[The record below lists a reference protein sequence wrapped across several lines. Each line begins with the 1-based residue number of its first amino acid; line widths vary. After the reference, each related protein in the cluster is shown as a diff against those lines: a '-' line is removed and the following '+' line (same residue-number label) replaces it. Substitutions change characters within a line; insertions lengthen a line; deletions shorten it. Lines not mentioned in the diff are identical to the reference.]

1 MAGTLPQSI
10 RPYELSI
17 WSLQDQ
23 PISVIKG
30 IDVYNQG
37 YITEP
42 QLQLSVDGTENL
54 SFSVPMYL
62 RNGGQDLTENPAWYN
77 VINGNLM
84 VGMRKLRIFFNKG
97 DEDEQVYDFIIT
109 KVEESHENGVL
120 TCKVEAEG
128 TPFQELGNLG
138 YKINLSQD
146 EFELDYQK
154 WVDSD
159 GKEGAE
165 LPNLQYW
172 ADKVLSVVKN
182 WTYEVQMDWSDYD
195 GNRANDKVYEDAYVS
210 SWHLGDKELV
220 AAALEKS
227 REKARIVSVSNSNVY
242 NATQTIA
249 ETFGIYCR
257 YEYSY
262 DENYH
267 ITGRKCVFYNKALN
281 DRNPFDITYQY
292 NTSSIQRTMDSTDL
306 KTKLYV
312 NPIEDSNSLNGE
324 INIAQ
329 VDANKTREDY
339 IFNFDYLREI
349 GGITEDQYKEVPKYE
364 QKLHLYN
371 LQLEEISNSIA
382 EKQILL
388 TQISAEKVVA
398 QNAVKEAQ
406 EQVDEAEAMLR
417 AILGETGIFK
427 RATTGTVVEREG
439 KHIINLREEGAFVN
453 DANPLKIYLSYS
465 SQVGVGG
472 GTPDITISGPDNS
485 QLVYDATGNLDYIQ
499 LSASSYEKF
508 KNADGTYK
516 TRCYLYYSYCPDL
529 YYRNIRDEYKGI
541 AEDKQR
547 IYEEKEKQEGKLQTD
562 IATLQER
569 YDSIKA
575 EKQKAVYDFEGMM
588 GPAIREGYWQAD
600 NYTDYGEYITT
611 KLNSVG
617 QVDGKASL
625 VWDQE
630 PFEGEQLS
638 YYEVGASQTKH
649 YYPYFT
655 LSPDIAGL
663 MMTHF
668 DDLWVRYYTSRGGND
683 KIPHKIYVRAG
694 LEYGYRADNNN
705 LVLLLT
711 RTDIDPQLLLA
722 IGSEVCMGYTR
733 DNEDHVIVSEAQT
746 RASFTVS
753 PSPYMLCYLRVKI
766 NSSFLKTNEDQLSLK
781 YNTTAFKKY
790 EDYSV
795 LSRGGIYYITP
806 KIASMLNV
814 NPSLQTLTCHYVLSS
829 GALSM
834 YLDAKEV
841 CRTNSMPQ
849 VSYEVKMDVC
859 PRALMRV
866 AYKNLGYVAHIHD
879 NMLKFKNVLGY
890 VNGITLNLDQPWND
904 EYEVKNYKT
913 KFEDL
918 FSRIVASSE
927 QMKTNAIVYNK
938 AASAFASNGTIKADN
953 IQETLDM
960 VDLKYAFN
968 NGDLTITENDG
979 IWATSDEGVIAI
991 RGGGIFTANQKDE
1004 DGNWEWNT
1012 GIVPSGINAS
1022 LIKSGQ
1028 IDTTKIKIFAGK
1040 NVALQ
1045 MNKDGYFA
1053 YRQIE
1058 QTDNEGNTNLVPTP
1072 DEFVTHNG
1080 DGLFLINRTE
1090 AGDELKLVEISWDGL
1105 KIRNKRNE
1113 VVLEANDAGNL
1124 VLNHIEAKSGRIGNM
1139 EIDAI
1144 DELVSL
1150 TLEPLEGTQ
1159 FRYKNGEFQN
1169 TSLSFAITPRGFVK
1183 ADDWEYRV
1191 YYRPPV
1197 EGSPY
1202 TNIPEM
1208 VKDENGENKPNGK
1221 WSISGTTLTLTN
1233 KIMTYENETTTR
1245 DIMYVKVSL
1254 VNGAEEEQYS
1264 AIVTL
1269 YITTDGSEPYILS
1282 VYSSKGTIF
1291 QEGPFTTTLSF
1302 EIRRGNKPITD
1313 LTSAV
1318 VAWIETRESG
1328 DQPVLGTGK
1337 TLVISNTNITKTT
1350 RILCHVNYD
1359 SVDLVDDITIAVIP
1373 TGNSVIYCFN
1383 TEPQGDSPLA
1393 AGTTLLYDCFT
1404 KEITGTLEEGWNFG
1418 WTHTTSNHSPL
1429 FISAAVV
1436 RPENPVVMVA
1446 PQQFS
1451 KTAAIGFYLT
1461 KMETNPETGVEEEV
1475 IDPQKDN
1482 RLTTEGTFVDAAAFY
1497 KKAETAPV
1505 VDYYTSEADISTNN
1519 GWYNFVPD
1527 YISGVDE
1534 NKRVYVVYK
1543 VRAKFGEK
1551 TLTYL
1556 TEVVE
1561 FNWALYDAERMAY
1574 EKDLQVKTDY
1584 QDQINTINGNASS
1597 MTTQIQ
1603 ILATRTS
1610 RIYQDKN
1617 KNLIIYDNTGI
1628 GENESIDDF
1637 LKHTYYTQYSSD
1649 GLYIRYGDE
1658 TISTFNA
1665 SGTLM
1670 RRMEMDGATSPTVY
1684 LTQSARGGW
1693 VWKPKVEVN
1702 GNGG

>member
-62 RNGGQDLTENPAWYN
+62 RNDGQDLTENPAWYN
-77 VINGNLM
+77 VINGNLI

-195 GNRANDKVYEDAYVS
+195 GNRASDKVYEDAYVS

-249 ETFGIYCR
+249 ETFGVYCR

-267 ITGRKCVFYNKALN
+267 IAGRKCVFYNKALN

-339 IFNFDYLREI
+339 IFNFDYLHEI

-371 LQLEEISNSIA
+371 LELEEISNSIA

-406 EQVDEAEAMLR
+406 EQVDEAEAMLK

-427 RATTGTVVEREG
+427 RATTGTVVERDG
-439 KHIINLREEGAFVN
+439 KHIINLREEGAFVSE
-453 DANPLKIYLSYS
+453 ANPLKIYLNYS

-472 GTPDITISGPDNS
+472 GTPDITISGPNNS
-485 QLVYDATGNLDYIQ
+485 QLVYDEAGNLDYIQ
-499 LSASSYEKF
+499 LDNTSYGKF
-508 KNADGTYK
+508 ENEDSTYK

-547 IYEEKEKQEGKLQTD
+547 VYEERERQEAQLQTD
-562 IATLQER
+562 IAALQEQ
-569 YDSIKA
+569 YNSIKE
-575 EKQKAVYDFEGMM
+575 EKQKAIYDFEGMM

-611 KLNSVG
+611 KLSSVG
-617 QVDGKASL
+617 QTDGKASL

-630 PFEGEQLS
+630 AFEGEQLS
-638 YYEVGASQTKH
+638 YYEVGASQTKQ

-655 LSPDIAGL
+655 LSSDVAGL
-663 MMTHF
+663 LMTHF

-683 KIPHKIYVRAG
+683 KIPHKIYVKAG

-722 IGSEVCMGYTR
+722 DGSEVCMGYTQ
-733 DNEDHVIVSEAQT
+733 DNEDHILVSEALT
-746 RASFTVS
+746 RKAFTASPTS
-753 PSPYMLCYLRVKI
+753 YMLCYLRIKI
-766 NSSFLKTNEDQLSLK
+766 NSSFLKTSEDQLSLE

-859 PRALMRV
+859 PRALMRA
-866 AYKNLGYVAHIHD
+866 AYKNLGYVARIHD
-879 NMLKFKNVLGY
+879 NMLKFKNVMGY

-960 VDLKYAFN
+960 VDLKYVFN

-979 IWATSDEGVIAI
+979 IWATSDDGVVAI

-1028 IDTTKIKIFAGK
+1028 IDTTKIKIFAGN

-1058 QTDNEGNTNLVPTP
+1058 QTDDEGNTNLVPTP

-1090 AGDELKLVEISWDGL
+1090 VGDELKLVEISWDGL
-1105 KIRNKRNE
+1105 KIRNKNNE
-1113 VVLEANDAGNL
+1113 IVLEANEAGNL

-1159 FRYKNGEFQN
+1159 FRYKNGDFQN
-1169 TSLSFAITPRGFVK
+1169 TSLTFAITPRGFVK
-1183 ADDWEYRV
+1183 ADGWDYKV

-1197 EGSPY
+1197 VGSTYEPLEADKY
-1202 TNIPEM
+1202 E
-1208 VKDENGENKPNGK
+1208 
-1221 WSISGTTLTLTN
+1221 ISGTTLTLKN
-1233 KIMTYENETTTR
+1233 SVMTYKEETTSR
-1245 DIMYVKVSL
+1245 DIMYVKVAL
-1254 VNGAEEEQYS
+1254 MDGEEEKYS

-1269 YITTDGSEPYILS
+1269 YIVTDGSEPYVLS
-1282 VYSSKGTIF
+1282 VYSSNGTIF
-1291 QEGPFTTTLSF
+1291 QEGSFTSKLSC
-1302 EIRRGNKPITD
+1302 ELRRGNKQITD
-1313 LTSAV
+1313 FTDIH
-1318 VAWIETRESG
+1318 WIKYVDNLPDGETYPE
-1328 DQPVLGTGK
+1328 LGTTK
-1337 TLVISNTNITKTT
+1337 EVTISNANITKTT
-1350 RILCHVNYD
+1350 RIICNVTYEG
-1359 SVDLVDDITIAVIP
+1359 VDLVEDITIAIIP
-1373 TGNSVIYCFN
+1373 TGNGNNTIYCYN

-1404 KEITGTLEEGWNFG
+1404 KEITGTLEEGWDFG
-1418 WTHTTSNHSPL
+1418 WEKTISNHSPL
-1429 FISAAVV
+1429 FISAAVI
-1436 RPENPVVMVA
+1436 RPENPTVMIA

-1451 KTAAIGFYLT
+1451 KTARIGFYLT
-1461 KMETNPETGVEEEV
+1461 TTNSEGDEI
-1475 IDPQKDN
+1475 IDSKKDN
-1482 RLTTEGTFVDAAAFY
+1482 RLTTEGILVEATAFY
-1497 KKAETAPV
+1497 KKTETIPV
-1505 VDYYTSEADISTNN
+1505 VDYYTDAETISAEN
-1519 GWYNFVPD
+1519 GWYDFVPD
-1527 YISGVDE
+1527 YISGIDE
-1534 NKRVYVVYK
+1534 NKHVYVVYK
-1543 VRAKFGEK
+1543 VKAKFGEE
-1551 TLTYL
+1551 TSIYL

-1574 EKDLQVKTDY
+1574 EKDLQVKDDFQTAIKE
-1584 QDQINTINGNASS
+1584 INKNAAS
-1597 MTTQIQ
+1597 TTGRIEE
-1603 ILATRTS
+1603 IATRTS
-1610 RIYQDKN
+1610 RIFLDKDTG
-1617 KNLIIYDNTGI
+1617 NLIIYDNTKQD
-1628 GENESIDDF
+1628 GEEETTDF
-1637 LKHTYYTQYSSD
+1637 LRHTYYTQYSSD

-1665 SGTLM
+1665 SGALM
-1670 RRMEMDGATSPTVY
+1670 RRMEMDGAVSPAVY

-1693 VWKPKVEVN
+1693 AWKPKVEVD
-1702 GNGG
+1702 G

>member
-382 EKQILL
+382 EKQVLL
-388 TQISAEKVVA
+388 TQISAEKVAA
-398 QNAVKEAQ
+398 QNAIKEAQ

-427 RATTGTVVEREG
+427 RATTGTVVEKEG

-453 DANPLKIYLSYS
+453 DANPLKIYLNYS
-465 SQVGVGG
+465 AQVGVGE

-547 IYEEKEKQEGKLQTD
+547 VYEEKEKQEGKLQTD

-575 EKQKAVYDFEGMM
+575 EKQKAIYDFEGMM

-617 QVDGKASL
+617 QTDGKASL

-630 PFEGEQLS
+630 AFEGEQLS

-668 DDLWVRYYTSRGGND
+668 DDLWVRYHTSRGGND

-733 DNEDHVIVSEAQT
+733 DNEDRVIVSEAQT
-746 RASFTVS
+746 RASFTAS

-795 LSRGGIYYITP
+795 LSRGGVYYITP

-859 PRALMRV
+859 PRSLMRV

-879 NMLKFKNVLGY
+879 NMLKFKNVMGY
-890 VNGITLNLDQPWND
+890 VNSITLNLDQPWND

-979 IWATSDEGVIAI
+979 IWATSDEGVVAI

-1028 IDTTKIKIFAGK
+1028 IDTTNIKIFAGK

-1090 AGDELKLVEISWDGL
+1090 TGDELKLVEISWDGL

-1233 KIMTYENETTTR
+1233 KIMTYENETTAR

-1269 YITTDGSEPYILS
+1269 YITTDGSEPYVLS

-1291 QEGPFTTTLSF
+1291 QEGPFTSTLSF

-1318 VAWIETRESG
+1318 VDWIETREGG

-1482 RLTTEGTFVDAAAFY
+1482 RLTTEGTFVDATAFY

-1519 GWYNFVPD
+1519 GWYDFVPD

-1543 VRAKFGEK
+1543 VRAKFGEN

-1584 QDQINTINGNASS
+1584 QNQIDTINGDAAS
-1597 MTTQIQ
+1597 MTTQIRN
-1603 ILATRTS
+1603 LATRTS

-1670 RRMEMDGATSPTVY
+1670 RRMEMDGAASPTVY

-1693 VWKPKVEVN
+1693 TWKPKAEVN

>member
-195 GNRANDKVYEDAYVS
+195 GNRANNKVYEDAYVS

-388 TQISAEKVVA
+388 TQVSAEKVVA
-398 QNAVKEAQ
+398 QNAIKEAQ

-427 RATTGTVVEREG
+427 RATTGTVVEKEG

-453 DANPLKIYLSYS
+453 AANPLKIYLNYS
-465 SQVGVGG
+465 AQVGVGE

-499 LSASSYEKF
+499 LSASSYEEF

-562 IATLQER
+562 IATLQEH

-705 LVLLLT
+705 LVLLLS

-766 NSSFLKTNEDQLSLK
+766 NSSFLKTNEDQLSVE

-866 AYKNLGYVAHIHD
+866 AYKNLGYVARIHD
-879 NMLKFKNVLGY
+879 NMLKFKNVMGY

-979 IWATSDEGVIAI
+979 IWATSDEGVVAI

-1090 AGDELKLVEISWDGL
+1090 TGDELKLVEISWDGL

-1169 TSLSFAITPRGFVK
+1169 TSLSFAIMPRGFVK

-1233 KIMTYENETTTR
+1233 KIMTYENETTAR

-1269 YITTDGSEPYILS
+1269 YITTDGSEPYVLS
-1282 VYSSKGTIF
+1282 VYSSNGTIF
-1291 QEGPFTTTLSF
+1291 QEGSFTSTLSF

-1383 TEPQGDSPLA
+1383 TEPQSDSPLA

-1418 WTHTTSNHSPL
+1418 WKTTTGTDEDPHMPL

-1436 RPENPVVMVA
+1436 RPENPTVTVV
-1446 PQQFS
+1446 PEQFS
-1451 KTAAIGFYLT
+1451 STVQIGFVYT
-1461 KMETNPETGVEEEV
+1461 ETVGGVEQEKFD
-1475 IDPQKDN
+1475 I
-1482 RLTTEGTFVDAAAFY
+1482 TTESTLVDVIGLY
-1497 KKAETAPV
+1497 KKV
-1505 VDYYTSEADISTNN
+1505 VDNDGKNKPVITRTTTYNDLINDGWSENI
-1519 GWYNFVPD
+1519 PD
-1527 YISGVDE
+1527 FITGMDE
-1534 NKRVYVVYK
+1534 DKKVYVVYK
-1543 VRAKFGEK
+1543 VRAKKNGAEPA
-1551 TLTYL
+1551 TYL
-1556 TEVVE
+1556 TEAAD
-1561 FNWALYDAERMAY
+1561 FNWALYDNNRMIY
-1574 EKDLQVKTDY
+1574 EKNLQVKTDY
-1584 QDQINTINGNASS
+1584 QTQINTINGDAAS
-1597 MTTQIQ
+1597 MTTQIRN
-1603 ILATRTS
+1603 LATRTS

-1628 GENESIDDF
+1628 GENETIDDF

-1670 RRMEMDGATSPTVY
+1670 RRMEMDGAASPTVY

-1693 VWKPKVEVN
+1693 TWKPKAEVN

>member
-97 DEDEQVYDFIIT
+97 DEDERVYDFIIT

-154 WVDSD
+154 WVDSN
-159 GKEGAE
+159 GQEGAE

-172 ADKVLSVVKN
+172 ADKVLSVAKN

-195 GNRANDKVYEDAYVS
+195 GNRVSDKVYEDAYVS

-227 REKARIVSVSNSNVY
+227 REKARIVSVSNSNIY

-371 LQLEEISNSIA
+371 LQLEEISNTIA
-382 EKQILL
+382 EKQVLL

-427 RATTGTVVEREG
+427 RATTGTVVERDG

-453 DANPLKIYLSYS
+453 QDNPLKIYLSYS

-472 GTPDITISGPDNS
+472 GTPDITISGPNNS
-485 QLVYDATGNLDYIQ
+485 QLVYDEARNLDYIQ

-541 AEDKQR
+541 AENKQR
-547 IYEEKEKQEGKLQTD
+547 VYEEREKQEAELQTA
-562 IATLQER
+562 ITALQEQ
-569 YDSIKA
+569 YNAVKE
-575 EKQKAVYDFEGMM
+575 EKQKAIYDFEGMM

-611 KLNSVG
+611 KLGSVG
-617 QVDGKASL
+617 QTDGKASL

-630 PFEGEQLS
+630 AFEGEQLS

-655 LSPDIAGL
+655 LSSDVAGL
-663 MMTHF
+663 LMTHF
-668 DDLWVRYYTSRGGND
+668 NDLWVRYYTSRGGND
-683 KIPHKIYVRAG
+683 KIPHKIYMKAG
-694 LEYGYRADNNN
+694 LEYGYRADKTNYEDK

-722 IGSEVCMGYTR
+722 LDSKVCIGYTQ
-733 DNEDHVIVSEAQT
+733 DNEDHILVSEALT
-746 RASFTVS
+746 RKAFTAF
-753 PSPYMLCYLRVKI
+753 PTPYTLCYLRIKI
-766 NSSFLKTNEDQLSLK
+766 NSSFLKTSEDQLSIE
-781 YNTTAFKKY
+781 YNATAFKKY

-859 PRALMRV
+859 PRALMRT
-866 AYKNLGYVAHIHD
+866 AYNNLGYVARIHD

-938 AASAFASNGTIKADN
+938 AASAFASNGTIKAEN

-979 IWATSDEGVIAI
+979 IWATSDDGVVAI

-1028 IDTTKIKIFAGK
+1028 IDTTKIKIFAGN

-1058 QTDNEGNTNLVPTP
+1058 QTDDEGNTNLVPTP

-1105 KIRNKRNE
+1105 KIRNKNNE
-1113 VVLEANDAGNL
+1113 IVLEANEAGNL

-1144 DELVSL
+1144 DELTSL

-1183 ADDWEYRV
+1183 ADDWKYKV

-1197 EGSPY
+1197 ATSTYVE
-1202 TNIPEM
+1202 IPET
-1208 VKDENGENKPNGK
+1208 VKDENGEDKPNGK
-1221 WSISGTTLTLTN
+1221 WSISGTTLMLTD
-1233 KIMTYENETTTR
+1233 KIMTYEDEATTH

-1254 VNGAEEEQYS
+1254 VNNEGVEQYS

-1269 YITTDGSEPYILS
+1269 YITTDGSEPYVLS

-1291 QEGPFTTTLSF
+1291 QEGSFTSTLSF

-1313 LTSAV
+1313 LSKAE

-1337 TLVISNTNITKTT
+1337 TLVISNINITKTT

-1404 KEITGTLEEGWNFG
+1404 KEITGTLEEGWAFG
-1418 WTHTTSNHSPL
+1418 WEKTTSNHSPL
-1429 FISAAVV
+1429 FISAAIV
-1436 RPENPVVMVA
+1436 RPENPTVTVV
-1446 PQQFS
+1446 PSQFS
-1451 KTAAIGFYLT
+1451 STVQIGFLYT
-1461 KMETNPETGVEEEV
+1461 EIVEGVEQEKTDKE
-1475 IDPQKDN
+1475 
-1482 RLTTEGTFVDAAAFY
+1482 LTTESTLIDVVGLY
-1497 KKAETAPV
+1497 KKIIDDDGKNKPV
-1505 VDYYTSEADISTNN
+1505 ITHTTTYNDLINDGWSENI
-1519 GWYNFVPD
+1519 PD
-1527 YISGVDE
+1527 FITGIDE
-1534 NKRVYVVYK
+1534 NKKVYVVYK
-1543 VRAKFGEK
+1543 VRAKKNGAEPA
-1551 TLTYL
+1551 TYL
-1556 TEVVE
+1556 TEAAD
-1561 FNWALYDAERMAY
+1561 FNWALYDNNRMIY

-1584 QDQINTINGNASS
+1584 QTQINEINKSASS
-1597 MTTQIQ
+1597 MATQITQ
-1603 ILATRTS
+1603 MATRTS
-1610 RIYQDKN
+1610 RIYQDTN
-1617 KNLIIYDNTGI
+1617 NNLIIYDNTGI

-1670 RRMEMDGATSPTVY
+1670 RRMEMDGAASSTVY

-1702 GNGG
+1702 G

>member
-312 NPIEDSNSLNGE
+312 NPIEDSSSLNGE

-453 DANPLKIYLSYS
+453 AANPLKIYLNYS
-465 SQVGVGG
+465 AQVGVGE

-547 IYEEKEKQEGKLQTD
+547 VYEEKEKQEGKLQTD

-569 YDSIKA
+569 YDNIKT

-611 KLNSVG
+611 RLNSVG

-630 PFEGEQLS
+630 AFEGEQLS

-663 MMTHF
+663 MMAHF

-733 DNEDHVIVSEAQT
+733 DNEDHVIVSEAQA
-746 RASFTVS
+746 RASFTAS
-753 PSPYMLCYLRVKI
+753 PSPYMLCYLRIKI
-766 NSSFLKTNEDQLSLK
+766 NSSFLKTNEDQLSIE
-781 YNTTAFKKY
+781 YNTTVFKKY

-866 AYKNLGYVAHIHD
+866 AYKNLGYVARIHD
-879 NMLKFKNVLGY
+879 NMLKFKNVMGY
-890 VNGITLNLDQPWND
+890 VNSITLNLDQPWND

-979 IWATSDEGVIAI
+979 IWATSDDGVVAI

-1080 DGLFLINRTE
+1080 DGLFLINRMET
-1090 AGDELKLVEISWDGL
+1090 GDELKLVEISWDGL

-1208 VKDENGENKPNGK
+1208 VKDESGENKPNGK

-1291 QEGPFTTTLSF
+1291 QEGPFTSTLSF

-1337 TLVISNTNITKTT
+1337 TLVISNANITKTT

-1404 KEITGTLEEGWNFG
+1404 KEITGTLEEGWNFS
-1418 WTHTTSNHSPL
+1418 WKTTTGTDEDPHMPL

-1436 RPENPVVMVA
+1436 RPENPIVTVV
-1446 PQQFS
+1446 PSQFS
-1451 KTAAIGFYLT
+1451 STVQIGFLYT
-1461 KMETNPETGVEEEV
+1461 EIVEGVEQEKTDKE
-1475 IDPQKDN
+1475 
-1482 RLTTEGTFVDAAAFY
+1482 LTTESTLVDVVGLY
-1497 KKAETAPV
+1497 KKIVDNDGKNKPV
-1505 VDYYTSEADISTNN
+1505 ITHTTTYDDLINDGWSENI
-1519 GWYNFVPD
+1519 PD
-1527 YISGVDE
+1527 FITGMDE
-1534 NKRVYVVYK
+1534 DKKVYVVYK
-1543 VRAKFGEK
+1543 VRAKKNGAEPAA
-1551 TLTYL
+1551 YL
-1556 TEVVE
+1556 TEAAD
-1561 FNWALYDAERMAY
+1561 FNWALYDNNRMIY
-1574 EKDLQVKTDY
+1574 EKNLQIKTDY
-1584 QDQINTINGNASS
+1584 QNQINTINGDAAS

-1603 ILATRTS
+1603 NLATRTS
-1610 RIYQDKN
+1610 RIYQDTN
-1617 KNLIIYDNTGI
+1617 NNLIIYDNAGI
-1628 GENESIDDF
+1628 GENETIDDF

-1665 SGTLM
+1665 SGTLV
-1670 RRMEMDGATSPTVY
+1670 RRMEMDGAASSTVY

-1702 GNGG
+1702 G

>member
-120 TCKVEAEG
+120 TCKVEAES

-388 TQISAEKVVA
+388 TQVSAEKVVA
-398 QNAVKEAQ
+398 QNAIKEAQ

-427 RATTGTVVEREG
+427 RATTGTVVEKEG

-453 DANPLKIYLSYS
+453 DANPLKIYLNYS
-465 SQVGVGG
+465 AQVGVGE
-472 GTPDITISGPDNS
+472 GTPDITISDPDNP

-499 LSASSYEKF
+499 LSTSSYEKF

-547 IYEEKEKQEGKLQTD
+547 VYEEKEKQEGKLQTD
-562 IATLQER
+562 ITTLQER
-569 YDSIKA
+569 YDNIKA

-611 KLNSVG
+611 NLNRVG

-630 PFEGEQLS
+630 AFEGEQLS

-746 RASFTVS
+746 RASFTAS
-753 PSPYMLCYLRVKI
+753 PSPYMLCYLRIKI
-766 NSSFLKTNEDQLSLK
+766 NSSFLKTNEDQLSIE

-795 LSRGGIYYITP
+795 LSRGGVYYITP

-859 PRALMRV
+859 PRSLMRV
-866 AYKNLGYVAHIHD
+866 AYKNLGHVARIHD
-879 NMLKFKNVLGY
+879 NMLKFKNVMGY
-890 VNGITLNLDQPWND
+890 VNSITLNLDQPWND

-979 IWATSDEGVIAI
+979 IWATSDEGVVAI

-1090 AGDELKLVEISWDGL
+1090 TGDELKLVEISWDGL
-1105 KIRNKRNE
+1105 KIRNKNNE

-1269 YITTDGSEPYILS
+1269 YITTDGSEPYVLS

-1291 QEGPFTTTLSF
+1291 QEGPFTSTLSF
-1302 EIRRGNKPITD
+1302 EIRRGNKPVTD

-1519 GWYNFVPD
+1519 GWYDFVPD

-1543 VRAKFGEK
+1543 VRAKFGEN

-1584 QDQINTINGNASS
+1584 QNQIDTINGDAAS
-1597 MTTQIQ
+1597 MTTQIRN
-1603 ILATRTS
+1603 LATRTS

-1628 GENESIDDF
+1628 GENETIDDF

-1670 RRMEMDGATSPTVY
+1670 RRMEMDGAASPTVY

-1693 VWKPKVEVN
+1693 TWKPKAEVN

>member
-62 RNGGQDLTENPAWYN
+62 RNGGQDLIENPAWYN

-312 NPIEDSNSLNGE
+312 NPIEDSSSLNGE

-453 DANPLKIYLSYS
+453 DANPLKIYLNYS
-465 SQVGVGG
+465 AQVGVGE
-472 GTPDITISGPDNS
+472 GTPDITISGPDNP

-499 LSASSYEKF
+499 LSTSSYEKF

-547 IYEEKEKQEGKLQTD
+547 VYEEKEKQEGKLQTD

-569 YDSIKA
+569 YDNIKT
-575 EKQKAVYDFEGMM
+575 EKQKAIYDFEGMM

-663 MMTHF
+663 MMAHF

-766 NSSFLKTNEDQLSLK
+766 NSSFLKTNEDQLSVE

-866 AYKNLGYVAHIHD
+866 AYKNLGYVARIHD
-879 NMLKFKNVLGY
+879 NMLKFKNVMGY

-979 IWATSDEGVIAI
+979 IWATSDEGVVAI

-1090 AGDELKLVEISWDGL
+1090 TGDELKLVEISWDGL

-1208 VKDENGENKPNGK
+1208 VKEGEIEKPNGK

-1233 KIMTYENETTTR
+1233 KIMTYENETTAR

-1291 QEGPFTTTLSF
+1291 QEGPFTSTLSF

-1318 VAWIETRESG
+1318 VAWIETREDG

-1519 GWYNFVPD
+1519 GWYDFVPD

-1584 QDQINTINGNASS
+1584 QNQIDTINGNASS

-1603 ILATRTS
+1603 NLATRTS

-1670 RRMEMDGATSPTVY
+1670 RRMEMDGAASPTVY

-1693 VWKPKVEVN
+1693 TWKPKAEVN

>member
-210 SWHLGDKELV
+210 SWHLGDNELV

-371 LQLEEISNSIA
+371 LQLEEISNNIA
-382 EKQILL
+382 EKQVLL

-398 QNAVKEAQ
+398 QNAIKEAQ

-427 RATTGTVVEREG
+427 RATTGTVVEKEG

-453 DANPLKIYLSYS
+453 DANPLKIYLNYS
-465 SQVGVGG
+465 AQVGVGE

-547 IYEEKEKQEGKLQTD
+547 VYEEKEKQEGKLQTD

-569 YDSIKA
+569 YDNIKA
-575 EKQKAVYDFEGMM
+575 EKQKAIYDFEGMM

-617 QVDGKASL
+617 QTDGKASL

-722 IGSEVCMGYTR
+722 IGSEVCIGYTR

-746 RASFTVS
+746 RASFTAS
-753 PSPYMLCYLRVKI
+753 PSLYMLCYLRVKI

-859 PRALMRV
+859 PRSLMRV
-866 AYKNLGYVAHIHD
+866 AYKNLGYVARIHD
-879 NMLKFKNVLGY
+879 NMLKFKNVMGY

-979 IWATSDEGVIAI
+979 IWATSDEGVVAI

-1090 AGDELKLVEISWDGL
+1090 TGDELKLVEISWDGL

-1269 YITTDGSEPYILS
+1269 YITTDGSEPYVLS

-1291 QEGPFTTTLSF
+1291 QEGPFTSTLSF

-1318 VAWIETRESG
+1318 VDWIETRESG

-1337 TLVISNTNITKTT
+1337 TLVISNANITKTT

-1482 RLTTEGTFVDAAAFY
+1482 RLTTEGTFVDATAFY

-1519 GWYNFVPD
+1519 GWYDFVPD

-1584 QDQINTINGNASS
+1584 QNQIDTINGDAAS
-1597 MTTQIQ
+1597 MTTQIRN
-1603 ILATRTS
+1603 LATRTS

-1670 RRMEMDGATSPTVY
+1670 RRMEMDGAASPTVS

-1693 VWKPKVEVN
+1693 TWKPKAEVN

>member
-220 AAALEKS
+220 ATALEKS

-267 ITGRKCVFYNKALN
+267 ITGRKCVFYNKVLN

-382 EKQILL
+382 EKQVLL
-388 TQISAEKVVA
+388 TQVSAEKVVA

-427 RATTGTVVEREG
+427 RATTGTVVEKEG

-453 DANPLKIYLSYS
+453 AANPLKIYLNYS
-465 SQVGVGG
+465 AQVGVGG
-472 GTPDITISGPDNS
+472 GTPDITISDPDNP

-547 IYEEKEKQEGKLQTD
+547 VYEEKEKQEGKLQTD

-611 KLNSVG
+611 RLNRVG
-617 QVDGKASL
+617 QADGKASL

-683 KIPHKIYVRAG
+683 KTPHKIYVRAG

-722 IGSEVCMGYTR
+722 IGSEVCIGYTR
-733 DNEDHVIVSEAQT
+733 DNEDHVIVSGAQT
-746 RASFTVS
+746 RVSFTAS

-866 AYKNLGYVAHIHD
+866 AYKNLGYVARIHD

-953 IQETLDM
+953 IQGTLDM

-979 IWATSDEGVIAI
+979 IWATSDEGVVAI

-1080 DGLFLINRTE
+1080 DGLFLINRTG

-1254 VNGAEEEQYS
+1254 VNGVGEEQYS
-1264 AIVTL
+1264 TIVTL
-1269 YITTDGSEPYILS
+1269 YIVSDGSEPYVLS

-1291 QEGPFTTTLSF
+1291 QEGPFTSTLSF

-1373 TGNSVIYCFN
+1373 TGNSIIYCFN

-1497 KKAETAPV
+1497 KKAETVPV
-1505 VDYYTSEADISTNN
+1505 VDYYTSEVDISTNN
-1519 GWYNFVPD
+1519 GWYDFVPD

-1543 VRAKFGEK
+1543 VRAKFGEN

-1584 QDQINTINGNASS
+1584 QNQIDTINGDAAS
-1597 MTTQIQ
+1597 MTTQIRN
-1603 ILATRTS
+1603 LATRTS

-1670 RRMEMDGATSPTVY
+1670 RRMEMDGAISPTVY

-1693 VWKPKVEVN
+1693 IWKPKAEVN
-1702 GNGG
+1702 G

>member
-62 RNGGQDLTENPAWYN
+62 RNGGQDLIENPAWYN

-84 VGMRKLRIFFNKG
+84 VGMRKIRVFFNKG
-97 DEDEQVYDFIIT
+97 DEDERVYDFIIT

-172 ADKVLSVVKN
+172 ADKALSVVKN

-267 ITGRKCVFYNKALN
+267 IMGRKCVFYNKALN

-427 RATTGTVVEREG
+427 RATTGTVVEKEG

-472 GTPDITISGPDNS
+472 GTPDITISGPNNS
-485 QLVYDATGNLDYIQ
+485 QLVYDEAGNLDYIQ
-499 LSASSYEKF
+499 LSAPSYEKF

-547 IYEEKEKQEGKLQTD
+547 VYEEREKQEADLQTA
-562 IATLQER
+562 ITTLQEQ
-569 YDSIKA
+569 YNVVKE
-575 EKQKAVYDFEGMM
+575 EKQKAIYDFEGMM

-611 KLNSVG
+611 KLSSVG

-625 VWDQE
+625 AWDQE

-753 PSPYMLCYLRVKI
+753 PSPYMLCYLRIKI
-766 NSSFLKTNEDQLSLK
+766 NSSFLKTNENQLSIE

-795 LSRGGIYYITP
+795 LSRGGVYYITP

-866 AYKNLGYVAHIHD
+866 AYKNLGYVARIHD
-879 NMLKFKNVLGY
+879 NMLKFKNVMGY
-890 VNGITLNLDQPWND
+890 VNSITLNLDQPWND

-979 IWATSDEGVIAI
+979 IWATSDEGVVAI

-1105 KIRNKRNE
+1105 KIRNKNNE
-1113 VVLEANDAGNL
+1113 IVLEANEAGNL

-1144 DELVSL
+1144 DELTSL

-1159 FRYKNGEFQN
+1159 FRYKNGGFQN
-1169 TSLSFAITPRGFVK
+1169 TSLSFAITTRGFAK
-1183 ADDWEYRV
+1183 ADDWYYKV

-1197 EGSPY
+1197 ATSTYNTLEADKY
-1202 TNIPEM
+1202 E
-1208 VKDENGENKPNGK
+1208 
-1221 WSISGTTLTLTN
+1221 ISGTTLILKN
-1233 KIMTYENETTTR
+1233 SVMTFQSETTTR

-1254 VNGAEEEQYS
+1254 VNKEEVEQYS

-1282 VYSSKGTIF
+1282 VYSSNGTIF
-1291 QEGPFTTTLSF
+1291 KEGSFTSTLSF

-1318 VAWIETRESG
+1318 VSWIETRESG

-1383 TEPQGDSPLA
+1383 TEPQGDLPLA

-1404 KEITGTLEEGWNFG
+1404 KEITGTLEEGWKFS
-1418 WTHTTSNHSPL
+1418 WKTTTGTDEDPHMPL

-1436 RPENPVVMVA
+1436 RPENPTVTVV
-1446 PQQFS
+1446 PSQFS
-1451 KTAAIGFYLT
+1451 STVQIGFVYT
-1461 KMETNPETGVEEEV
+1461 EKVNEVEQEKTDKE
-1475 IDPQKDN
+1475 
-1482 RLTTEGTFVDAAAFY
+1482 LTTESALVDVVGLY
-1497 KKAETAPV
+1497 KKI
-1505 VDYYTSEADISTNN
+1505 VDNDGKNKPIITHTTTYDDLINDGWSEII
-1519 GWYNFVPD
+1519 PD
-1527 YISGVDE
+1527 FIAGIDE
-1534 NKRVYVVYK
+1534 DKTVYVVYK
-1543 VRAKFGEK
+1543 VRAKKNGAEPA
-1551 TLTYL
+1551 TYL
-1556 TEVVE
+1556 TEAAD

-1574 EKDLQVKTDY
+1574 ERDTQVKKELQTVID
-1584 QDQINTINGNASS
+1584 TINGLAQSTASA
-1597 MTTQIQ
+1597 IEEV
-1603 ILATRTS
+1603 ATRTS
-1610 RIYQDKN
+1610 RIYLDTN
-1617 KNLIIYDNTGI
+1617 GLVIYDNTGQ
-1628 GENESIDDF
+1628 GVEEKTEDF
-1637 LKHTYYTQYSSD
+1637 LQHTYYTQYSSD

-1670 RRMEMDGATSPTVY
+1670 RRMEVDGAASPTVY

-1693 VWKPKVEVN
+1693 TWKPKAEVN

>member
-382 EKQILL
+382 EKQVLL

-398 QNAVKEAQ
+398 QNAIKEAQ

-427 RATTGTVVEREG
+427 RATTGTVVEKEG

-453 DANPLKIYLSYS
+453 DANPLKIYLNYS
-465 SQVGVGG
+465 AQVGVGE

-547 IYEEKEKQEGKLQTD
+547 VYEEKEKQEGKLQTD

-569 YDSIKA
+569 YDNIKA

-630 PFEGEQLS
+630 AFEGEQLS

-746 RASFTVS
+746 RASFTAS
-753 PSPYMLCYLRVKI
+753 PSPYMLCYLRIKI
-766 NSSFLKTNEDQLSLK
+766 NSSFLKTNEDQLSIE

-795 LSRGGIYYITP
+795 LSRGGVYYITP

-866 AYKNLGYVAHIHD
+866 AYKNLGYVARIHD
-879 NMLKFKNVLGY
+879 NMLKFKNVMGY
-890 VNGITLNLDQPWND
+890 VNSITLNLDQPWND

-979 IWATSDEGVIAI
+979 IWATSDEGVVAI

-1090 AGDELKLVEISWDGL
+1090 TGDELKLVEISWDGL

-1282 VYSSKGTIF
+1282 VYSSNGTIF
-1291 QEGPFTTTLSF
+1291 QEGSFASTLSF
-1302 EIRRGNKPITD
+1302 EIRRGNKSITD

-1393 AGTTLLYDCFT
+1393 AGTTFLYDCFT

-1451 KTAAIGFYLT
+1451 KTTAIGFYLT

-1482 RLTTEGTFVDAAAFY
+1482 RLTTEGTFVDATAFY

-1519 GWYNFVPD
+1519 GWYDFVPD

-1543 VRAKFGEK
+1543 VRAKFGEN

-1584 QDQINTINGNASS
+1584 QNQIDTINGDAAS
-1597 MTTQIQ
+1597 MTTQIRN
-1603 ILATRTS
+1603 LATRTS

-1670 RRMEMDGATSPTVY
+1670 RRMEMDGAASPTVY

-1693 VWKPKVEVN
+1693 TWKPKAEVN

>member
-1 MAGTLPQSI
+1 
-10 RPYELSI
+10 
-17 WSLQDQ
+17 
-23 PISVIKG
+23 
-30 IDVYNQG
+30 
-37 YITEP
+37 
-42 QLQLSVDGTENL
+42 
-54 SFSVPMYL
+54 
-62 RNGGQDLTENPAWYN
+62 
-77 VINGNLM
+77 
-84 VGMRKLRIFFNKG
+84 
-97 DEDEQVYDFIIT
+97 
-109 KVEESHENGVL
+109 
-120 TCKVEAEG
+120 
-128 TPFQELGNLG
+128 
-138 YKINLSQD
+138 
-146 EFELDYQK
+146 
-154 WVDSD
+154 
-159 GKEGAE
+159 
-165 LPNLQYW
+165 
-172 ADKVLSVVKN
+172 
-182 WTYEVQMDWSDYD
+182 
-195 GNRANDKVYEDAYVS
+195 
-210 SWHLGDKELV
+210 
-220 AAALEKS
+220 
-227 REKARIVSVSNSNVY
+227 
-242 NATQTIA
+242 
-249 ETFGIYCR
+249 
-257 YEYSY
+257 
-262 DENYH
+262 
-267 ITGRKCVFYNKALN
+267 
-281 DRNPFDITYQY
+281 
-292 NTSSIQRTMDSTDL
+292 
-306 KTKLYV
+306 
-312 NPIEDSNSLNGE
+312 
-324 INIAQ
+324 
-329 VDANKTREDY
+329 
-339 IFNFDYLREI
+339 
-349 GGITEDQYKEVPKYE
+349 
-364 QKLHLYN
+364 
-371 LQLEEISNSIA
+371 
-382 EKQILL
+382 
-388 TQISAEKVVA
+388 
-398 QNAVKEAQ
+398 
-406 EQVDEAEAMLR
+406 
-417 AILGETGIFK
+417 
-427 RATTGTVVEREG
+427 
-439 KHIINLREEGAFVN
+439 
-453 DANPLKIYLSYS
+453 
-465 SQVGVGG
+465 
-472 GTPDITISGPDNS
+472 
-485 QLVYDATGNLDYIQ
+485 
-499 LSASSYEKF
+499 
-508 KNADGTYK
+508 
-516 TRCYLYYSYCPDL
+516 
-529 YYRNIRDEYKGI
+529 
-541 AEDKQR
+541 
-547 IYEEKEKQEGKLQTD
+547 
-562 IATLQER
+562 
-569 YDSIKA
+569 
-575 EKQKAVYDFEGMM
+575 M

-879 NMLKFKNVLGY
+879 NMLKFKNVMGY

-1291 QEGPFTTTLSF
+1291 QEGSFTSTLSF
-1302 EIRRGNKPITD
+1302 EIRRGNKSITD

-1519 GWYNFVPD
+1519 GWYDFVPD

-1543 VRAKFGEK
+1543 VKAKFGEE
-1551 TLTYL
+1551 TITYL

-1603 ILATRTS
+1603 NLATRTS

-1670 RRMEMDGATSPTVY
+1670 RRMEMDGAASPTVY

>member
-210 SWHLGDKELV
+210 SWHLGDNELV
-220 AAALEKS
+220 ATALEKS

-427 RATTGTVVEREG
+427 RATTGTIVEKEG

-453 DANPLKIYLSYS
+453 DANPLKIYLNYS
-465 SQVGVGG
+465 AQVGVGE
-472 GTPDITISGPDNS
+472 GTPDITISGPDNP

-547 IYEEKEKQEGKLQTD
+547 VYEEKEKQEGKLQTD

-569 YDSIKA
+569 YDNIKA
-575 EKQKAVYDFEGMM
+575 EKQKAIYDFEGMM

-630 PFEGEQLS
+630 AFEGEQLS

-753 PSPYMLCYLRVKI
+753 PPPYMLCYLRIKI
-766 NSSFLKTNEDQLSLK
+766 NSSFLKTNEDQLSIE
-781 YNTTAFKKY
+781 YNTTVFKKY

-814 NPSLQTLTCHYVLSS
+814 NPSLQTLICHYVLSS

-866 AYKNLGYVAHIHD
+866 AYKNLGYVARIHD

-979 IWATSDEGVIAI
+979 IWATSDEGVVAI

-1090 AGDELKLVEISWDGL
+1090 TGDELKLVEISWDGL

-1144 DELVSL
+1144 DELISL

-1233 KIMTYENETTTR
+1233 KIMTYENETTAR

-1264 AIVTL
+1264 TIVTL

-1282 VYSSKGTIF
+1282 VYSSNGTIF
-1291 QEGPFTTTLSF
+1291 QEGSFTSTLSF

-1404 KEITGTLEEGWNFG
+1404 KEITGTLEEGWNFS

-1497 KKAETAPV
+1497 KKAETVPV

-1519 GWYNFVPD
+1519 GWYDFVPD

-1543 VRAKFGEK
+1543 VRAKFGEN

-1584 QDQINTINGNASS
+1584 QNQIDTINDDAAS
-1597 MTTQIQ
+1597 MTTQIRN
-1603 ILATRTS
+1603 LATRTS

-1670 RRMEMDGATSPTVY
+1670 RRMEMDGAASPTVY

-1693 VWKPKVEVN
+1693 TWKPKAEVN

>member
-37 YITEP
+37 YIIEP

-182 WTYEVQMDWSDYD
+182 WTYEVQMDWSDYE

-388 TQISAEKVVA
+388 TQVSAEKVVA
-398 QNAVKEAQ
+398 QNAIKEAQ

-427 RATTGTVVEREG
+427 RATTGTVVEKEG

-453 DANPLKIYLSYS
+453 DANPLKIYLNYS
-465 SQVGVGG
+465 AQVGVGG

-485 QLVYDATGNLDYIQ
+485 QLVYDTTGNLDYIQ
-499 LSASSYEKF
+499 LSTSSYEKF

-547 IYEEKEKQEGKLQTD
+547 VYEEKEKQEGKLQTD

-575 EKQKAVYDFEGMM
+575 EKQKAIYDFEGMM

-766 NSSFLKTNEDQLSLK
+766 NSSFLKTNEDQLSIE

-859 PRALMRV
+859 PRSLMRV
-866 AYKNLGYVAHIHD
+866 AYKNLGYVARIHD
-879 NMLKFKNVLGY
+879 NMLKFKNVMGY
-890 VNGITLNLDQPWND
+890 VNSITLNLDQPWND

-968 NGDLTITENDG
+968 NGNLTITENDG
-979 IWATSDEGVIAI
+979 IWATSDEGVVAI

-1090 AGDELKLVEISWDGL
+1090 TGDELKLVEISWDGL

-1269 YITTDGSEPYILS
+1269 YITTDGSEPYVLS

-1291 QEGPFTTTLSF
+1291 QEGPFTSTLSF
-1302 EIRRGNKPITD
+1302 EIRRGNKSITD

-1318 VAWIETRESG
+1318 VAWIETGESG

-1482 RLTTEGTFVDAAAFY
+1482 RLTTEGTFVDATAFY

-1519 GWYNFVPD
+1519 GWYDFVPD

-1543 VRAKFGEK
+1543 VRAKFGEN

-1584 QDQINTINGNASS
+1584 QNQIDTINGDAAS
-1597 MTTQIQ
+1597 MTTQIRN
-1603 ILATRTS
+1603 LATRTS

-1670 RRMEMDGATSPTVY
+1670 RRMEMDGAASPTVY

-1693 VWKPKVEVN
+1693 TWKPKAEVN

>member
-382 EKQILL
+382 EKQVLL

-398 QNAVKEAQ
+398 QNAIKEAQ

-427 RATTGTVVEREG
+427 RATTGTVVEKEG

-453 DANPLKIYLSYS
+453 AANPLKIYLNYS
-465 SQVGVGG
+465 AQVGVGE
-472 GTPDITISGPDNS
+472 GTPDITISGPDNP

-499 LSASSYEKF
+499 LSASSYEEF

-547 IYEEKEKQEGKLQTD
+547 VYEEKEKQEGKLQTD

-569 YDSIKA
+569 YDNIKT

-617 QVDGKASL
+617 QTDGKASL

-630 PFEGEQLS
+630 AFEGEQLS

-746 RASFTVS
+746 RASFTAS
-753 PSPYMLCYLRVKI
+753 PSPYMLCYLRIKI

-979 IWATSDEGVIAI
+979 IWATSDEGVVAI

-1090 AGDELKLVEISWDGL
+1090 TGDELKLVEISWDGL

-1233 KIMTYENETTTR
+1233 KIMTYENETTAR

-1254 VNGAEEEQYS
+1254 VNGAGEEQYS

-1269 YITTDGSEPYILS
+1269 YITTDGSEPYVLS

-1291 QEGPFTTTLSF
+1291 QEGPFTSTLSF

-1337 TLVISNTNITKTT
+1337 TLVISNINITKTT

-1404 KEITGTLEEGWNFG
+1404 KEITGTLEEGWNFS

-1497 KKAETAPV
+1497 KKAETVPV
-1505 VDYYTSEADISTNN
+1505 VDYYTSEVDISTNN
-1519 GWYNFVPD
+1519 GWYDFVPD

-1543 VRAKFGEK
+1543 VRAKFGEN

-1584 QDQINTINGNASS
+1584 QNQIDTINGDAAS
-1597 MTTQIQ
+1597 MTTQIRN
-1603 ILATRTS
+1603 LATRTS

-1693 VWKPKVEVN
+1693 IWKPKAEVN
-1702 GNGG
+1702 G

>member
-227 REKARIVSVSNSNVY
+227 REKARIVSVSNSNIY

-281 DRNPFDITYQY
+281 DNNPFDITYQY

-382 EKQILL
+382 EKQVLL

-398 QNAVKEAQ
+398 QNAIKEAQ

-427 RATTGTVVEREG
+427 RATTGTVVEKEG

-453 DANPLKIYLSYS
+453 AANPLKIYLNYS
-465 SQVGVGG
+465 AQVGVGE

-547 IYEEKEKQEGKLQTD
+547 VYEEKEKQEGKLQTD
-562 IATLQER
+562 IATLQGR
-569 YDSIKA
+569 YDNIKT

-630 PFEGEQLS
+630 AFEGEQLS
-638 YYEVGASQTKH
+638 YYEVGVSQTKH

-766 NSSFLKTNEDQLSLK
+766 NSSFLKTNEDQLSVE

-866 AYKNLGYVAHIHD
+866 AYKNLGYVARIHD

-918 FSRIVASSE
+918 FSCIVASSE

-979 IWATSDEGVIAI
+979 IWATSDEGVVAI

-1090 AGDELKLVEISWDGL
+1090 TGDELKLVEISWDGL

-1233 KIMTYENETTTR
+1233 KIMTYENETTAR

-1264 AIVTL
+1264 TIVTL

-1282 VYSSKGTIF
+1282 VYSSNGTIF
-1291 QEGPFTTTLSF
+1291 QEGPFTSTLSF

-1404 KEITGTLEEGWNFG
+1404 KEITGTLEEGWNFS

-1505 VDYYTSEADISTNN
+1505 VDYYTSEVDISTNN
-1519 GWYNFVPD
+1519 GWYDFVPD

-1543 VRAKFGEK
+1543 VRAKFGEN

-1584 QDQINTINGNASS
+1584 QNQIDTINGDAAS
-1597 MTTQIQ
+1597 MTTQIRN
-1603 ILATRTS
+1603 LATRTS

-1693 VWKPKVEVN
+1693 IWKPKAEVN
-1702 GNGG
+1702 G

>member
-472 GTPDITISGPDNS
+472 GTPDITISGPDNP

-547 IYEEKEKQEGKLQTD
+547 VYEEKEKQEGKLQTD

-569 YDSIKA
+569 YDNIKA

-611 KLNSVG
+611 RLNSVG

-630 PFEGEQLS
+630 AFEGEQLS

-663 MMTHF
+663 MMAHF

-753 PSPYMLCYLRVKI
+753 PSPYMLCYLRIKI
-766 NSSFLKTNEDQLSLK
+766 NSSFLKTNEDQLSIE

-795 LSRGGIYYITP
+795 LSRGGVYYITP

-866 AYKNLGYVAHIHD
+866 AYKNLGYVARIHD

-979 IWATSDEGVIAI
+979 IWATSDDGVVAI

-1090 AGDELKLVEISWDGL
+1090 TGDELKLVEISWDGL

-1183 ADDWEYRV
+1183 ADDWKYRV

-1233 KIMTYENETTTR
+1233 KIMTYENETTAR

-1269 YITTDGSEPYILS
+1269 YITTDGSEPYVLS

-1291 QEGPFTTTLSF
+1291 QEGPFTSTLSF

-1337 TLVISNTNITKTT
+1337 TLVISNANITKTT

-1519 GWYNFVPD
+1519 GWYDFVPD

-1543 VRAKFGEK
+1543 VRAKFGEY

-1584 QDQINTINGNASS
+1584 QNQIDTINGDAAS
-1597 MTTQIQ
+1597 MTTQIRN
-1603 ILATRTS
+1603 LATRTS

-1628 GENESIDDF
+1628 GENETIDDF

-1670 RRMEMDGATSPTVY
+1670 RRMEMDGAASPTVY

-1693 VWKPKVEVN
+1693 TWKPKAEVN

>member
-257 YEYSY
+257 YKYSY

-281 DRNPFDITYQY
+281 DNNPFDITYQY
-292 NTSSIQRTMDSTDL
+292 NTSSIQRIMDSTDL

-382 EKQILL
+382 EKQVLL
-388 TQISAEKVVA
+388 TQISAEKVIA

-439 KHIINLREEGAFVN
+439 KHIINLREEGAFVSE
-453 DANPLKIYLSYS
+453 ANPLKIYLSYS

-472 GTPDITISGPDNS
+472 GTPDITISGPNNS
-485 QLVYDATGNLDYIQ
+485 QLVYDAAGNLDYIQ
-499 LSASSYEKF
+499 LDNTSYGKF
-508 KNADGTYK
+508 QNADGTYK

-547 IYEEKEKQEGKLQTD
+547 VYEEREKQEADLQTA
-562 IATLQER
+562 ITALQEQ
-569 YDSIKA
+569 YNVVKE
-575 EKQKAVYDFEGMM
+575 EKQKAIYDFEGMM

-611 KLNSVG
+611 KLSSVG

-630 PFEGEQLS
+630 AFEGEQLS

-655 LSPDIAGL
+655 LSNDVAGL
-663 MMTHF
+663 LMTHF

-683 KIPHKIYVRAG
+683 KIPHKVYVKAG
-694 LEYGYRADNNN
+694 LEYGYRADKDNDN

-722 IGSEVCMGYTR
+722 DGNEVCMGYTQ
-733 DNEDHVIVSEAQT
+733 DNEDHILVGEAQT
-746 RASFTVS
+746 RASFTAS
-753 PSPYMLCYLRVKI
+753 PTPYMLCYLRVKI
-766 NSSFLKTNEDQLSLK
+766 NSSFLKTSEDQLSLE

-866 AYKNLGYVAHIHD
+866 AYKNLGYVARIHD

-979 IWATSDEGVIAI
+979 IWATSDDGVVAI

-1028 IDTTKIKIFAGK
+1028 IDTTKIKIFAGN

-1058 QTDNEGNTNLVPTP
+1058 QTDDAGNTNLVPTP

-1105 KIRNKRNE
+1105 KIRNKNNE
-1113 VVLEANDAGNL
+1113 IVLEANEAGNL

-1144 DELVSL
+1144 DELTSL

-1169 TSLSFAITPRGFVK
+1169 TSLSFAIMTRGFAK
-1183 ADDWEYRV
+1183 ADDWDYKV

-1197 EGSPY
+1197 ATSTYVE
-1202 TNIPEM
+1202 IPKT
-1208 VKDENGENKPNGK
+1208 VKDENGEDKPNGK
-1221 WSISGTTLTLTN
+1221 WSISGTTLTLTD
-1233 KIMTYENETTTR
+1233 KIMTYESEATTR

-1254 VNGAEEEQYS
+1254 VNKEEVEQYS

-1282 VYSSKGTIF
+1282 VYSSNGTIF
-1291 QEGPFTTTLSF
+1291 KEGSFTSTLSF

-1318 VAWIETRESG
+1318 VSWIETRESG

-1404 KEITGTLEEGWNFG
+1404 KTATGTLEEGWAFG
-1418 WTHTTSNHSPL
+1418 WEKTTSNHSPL
-1429 FISAAVV
+1429 FISAAVI
-1436 RPENPVVMVA
+1436 RPENPTVTVV
-1446 PQQFS
+1446 PKQFS
-1451 KTAAIGFYLT
+1451 STVQIGFLYT
-1461 KMETNPETGVEEEV
+1461 EIVEGVEQEKTDKE
-1475 IDPQKDN
+1475 
-1482 RLTTEGTFVDAAAFY
+1482 LTTESTLVDVVGLY
-1497 KKAETAPV
+1497 KKVIDDDGKNKPIITHTTTY
-1505 VDYYTSEADISTNN
+1505 DDLINDGWSEII
-1519 GWYNFVPD
+1519 PD
-1527 YISGVDE
+1527 FIAGIDE
-1534 NKRVYVVYK
+1534 DKTVYVVYK
-1543 VRAKFGEK
+1543 VRAKKNGAEPA
-1551 TLTYL
+1551 TYL
-1556 TEVVE
+1556 TEAAD

-1574 EKDLQVKTDY
+1574 ERDTQVKKELQTVID
-1584 QDQINTINGNASS
+1584 TINGLAQSTASA
-1597 MTTQIQ
+1597 IEEV
-1603 ILATRTS
+1603 ATRTS
-1610 RIYQDKN
+1610 RIYLDTN
-1617 KNLIIYDNTGI
+1617 GLVIYDNTGQ
-1628 GENESIDDF
+1628 GVEEKTEDF
-1637 LKHTYYTQYSSD
+1637 LQHTYYTQYSSD

-1670 RRMEMDGATSPTVY
+1670 RRMEVDGAASPTVY

-1693 VWKPKVEVN
+1693 AWKPKAEVN